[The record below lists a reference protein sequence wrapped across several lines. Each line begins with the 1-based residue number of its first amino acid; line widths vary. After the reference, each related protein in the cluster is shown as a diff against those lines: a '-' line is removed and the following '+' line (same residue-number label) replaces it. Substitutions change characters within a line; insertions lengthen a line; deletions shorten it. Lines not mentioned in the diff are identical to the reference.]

1 MNKIKMI
8 LPIVTRVLMGM
19 LFVFSGLNGF
29 FHFVLAPENGMP
41 EGALALS
48 TAMMNSGYMMQLVF
62 ITQLLAGLSFL
73 SGFFIPLAL
82 TILAPVVINIV
93 AFHIFLAPA
102 GTGMAIF
109 VAIMELY
116 LAYTYRA
123 AFASILRPKATAS

>member
-29 FHFVLAPENGMP
+29 FHFVLPPENGMP

-93 AFHIFLAPA
+93 AFHVFLAPA

-123 AFASILRPKATAS
+123 AFASILRPK